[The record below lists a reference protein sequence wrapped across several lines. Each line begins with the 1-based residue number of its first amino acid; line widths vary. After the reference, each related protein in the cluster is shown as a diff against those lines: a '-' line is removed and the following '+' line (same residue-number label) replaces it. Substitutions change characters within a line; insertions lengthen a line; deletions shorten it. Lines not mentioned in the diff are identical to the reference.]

1 MNYLAELRVCSA
13 SQLGLPSQQGT
24 AHWGLNMATELD
36 TNYTYD
42 DVLLPLAITVII
54 DDKVRK
60 PEMNSFGAQ
69 ARGLLDLF
77 ELESLSEG
85 EILAWFKAHEAELE
99 KKLKSARRN
108 TLVLRAL
115 SRFTV
120 QRDVEAV
127 YDAMVSISISD
138 KEYVKAESELIK
150 SAASIWGFPRP
161 PIKVDR

>member
-1 MNYLAELRVCSA
+1 MDE
-13 SQLGLPSQQGT
+13 
-24 AHWGLNMATELD
+24 WGLNMATEID
-36 TNYTYD
+36 TNYNYD
-42 DVLLPLAITVII
+42 EVLLPLAITVII
-54 DDKVRK
+54 DKKVRK
-60 PEMNSFGAQ
+60 PEMQSFSVQ
-69 ARGLLDLF
+69 AKGLMELF
-77 ELESLSEG
+77 ALEPLSED
-85 EILAWFKAHEAELE
+85 EILAWFKSHEDELE
-99 KKLKSARRN
+99 AKLKGPRRN

-115 SRFTV
+115 SRFTE